1 MDDIL
6 IMLIV
11 VMVSRVYKYVKTYQ
25 MVHFQYV
32 QPTVCQLYFIKAVK
46 TTTTKN
52 DVWWTWKMM
61 IWGLCIVGILAGST
75 YNTVNM
81 KGFPEDLAP
90 TWTHE
95 N

>member
-1 MDDIL
+1 MDDVL

-46 TTTTKN
+46 TKQQQQQKTMY
-52 DVWWTWKMM
+52 DELGRWWS
-61 IWGLCIVGILAGST
+61 GDSAL
-75 YNTVNM
+75 
-81 KGFPEDLAP
+81 
-90 TWTHE
+90 
-95 N
+95 